1 MIRKFDEKD
10 LHAVMELWLESN
22 IEAHDFI
29 DSRYWK
35 ENYSKVEE
43 MLPQA
48 EIYVY
53 EEAKKIRSQG
63 SSSRASVQQEIIYS
77 LIMLK
82 KPGNTPFS
90 GLFLCLKSPD
100 SDGEI

>member
-48 EIYVY
+48 EIMSM
-53 EEAKKIRSQG
+53 KRQRK
-63 SSSRASVQQEIIYS
+63 
-77 LIMLK
+77 
-82 KPGNTPFS
+82 
-90 GLFLCLKSPD
+90 
-100 SDGEI
+100 